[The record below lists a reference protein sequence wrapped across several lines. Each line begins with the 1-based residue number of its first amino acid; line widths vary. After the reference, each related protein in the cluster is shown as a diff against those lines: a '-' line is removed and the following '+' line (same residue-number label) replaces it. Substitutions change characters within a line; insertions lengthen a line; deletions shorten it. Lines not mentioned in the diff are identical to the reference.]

1 VATID
6 DRTSSQALRKMH
18 TRAAIQERIE
28 SGPSHSYLGDFVL
41 GAIDGCVTTF
51 AVVAGV
57 AGAGLTQGPTIV
69 IILGLANLLA
79 DGFSMAV
86 GNFLGTKSERQVVDR
101 VRRMEEM
108 HIDKIPEAEREEI
121 RQIFAG
127 KGFDG
132 GLLEKIVEVI
142 TRDRRRWVDTM
153 ITEEW
158 GLPLE
163 TPSPWKSG
171 LATFVAFVLAGSV
184 PLLPF
189 LLPIAWTATTAF
201 AVSAAATGVAFLLI
215 GLAKGFVV
223 QRSPLLSGIE
233 TLLVGGGAAVLAYGV
248 GYWLRAVVGVA
259 E

>member
-1 VATID
+1 MNQ
-6 DRTSSQALRKMH
+6 TSEVSQGLAELH
-18 TRAAIQERIE
+18 TPAAIRERLE
-28 SGPSHSYLGDFVL
+28 HGPSHSYLGDFVL

-57 AGAGLTQGPTIV
+57 AGAELAPAVV

-79 DGFSMAV
+79 DGFSMAAS
-86 GNFLGTKSERQVVDR
+86 NFLGSKSDREMVERI
-101 VRRMEEM
+101 RRTEET
-108 HIDKIPEAEREEI
+108 HIDLVPEAEREEI

-158 GLPLE
+158 GLQLE
-163 TPSPWKSG
+163 APSPWKSG
-171 LATFVAFVLAGSV
+171 LATFTAFVLAGSV

-189 LLPIAWTATTAF
+189 VLPIPWSAGAAF
-201 AVSAAATGVAFLLI
+201 AVSAAATGVTFVLV
-215 GLAKGFVV
+215 GVAKGYVV
-223 QRSPLLSGIE
+223 QRSPWWSGLE
-233 TLLVGGGAAVLAYGV
+233 TLLVGGGAAALAYGV
-248 GYWLRAVVGVA
+248 GFWLRAIVGVG

>member
-1 VATID
+1 MYQAID
-6 DRTSSQALRKMH
+6 TSQSLAEQH
-18 TRAAIQERIE
+18 TPAAIRERIE

-57 AGAGLTQGPTIV
+57 AGANLTPTIV

-86 GNFLGTKSERQVVDR
+86 GNFLGTKSDREVVERI
-101 VRRMEEM
+101 RRMEEM
-108 HIDKIPEAEREEI
+108 HIDQIPEAEREEI

-158 GLPLE
+158 GLQLE

-171 LATFVAFVLAGSV
+171 LATFAAFVLAGAV
-184 PLLPF
+184 PLVPF
-189 LLPIAWTATTAF
+189 LLPIPWTTQATF
-201 AVSAAATGVAFLLI
+201 AVSAVATAVTFFAVGV
-215 GLAKGFVV
+215 AKGFVV
-223 QRSPLLSGIE
+223 QRSPWWSGLE
-233 TLLVGGGAAVLAYGV
+233 TLLVGGGAAALAYGV
-248 GYWLRAVVGVA
+248 GFWLRAIVGISD
-259 E
+259 

>member
-1 VATID
+1 MVETAN
-6 DRTSSQALRKMH
+6 RLAEQH
-18 TRAAIQERIE
+18 TPEAIRQRLER
-28 SGPSHSYLGDFVL
+28 GPSHSYLGDSVL
-41 GAIDGCVTTF
+41 GAVDGCVTTF

-57 AGAGLTQGPTIV
+57 AGAELAPTIV
-69 IILGLANLLA
+69 IILGVANLLA

-86 GNFLGTKSERQVVDR
+86 GNFLGTKSERQVVER
-101 VRRMEEM
+101 IRRMEEM
-108 HIDKIPEAEREEI
+108 HIDQVPEAEREEI

-171 LATFVAFVLAGSV
+171 LATFVAFVVAGAV
-184 PLLPF
+184 PLVPF
-189 LLPIAWTATTAF
+189 LLPIAWSAQSAFQVSALATAVTFF
-201 AVSAAATGVAFLLI
+201 AVGVA
-215 GLAKGFVV
+215 KGYVV
-223 QRSPLLSGIE
+223 QRSPWWAGLE
-233 TLLVGGGAAVLAYGV
+233 TLLVGGGAAALAYGV
-248 GYWLRAVVGVA
+248 GYWLRALVSVDS
-259 E
+259 

>member
-1 VATID
+1 MSQ
-6 DRTSSQALRKMH
+6 TSEISRSLAELH
-18 TRAAIQERIE
+18 TPAAIRERIE
-28 SGPSHSYLGDFVL
+28 RGPSHSYLGDFVL

-57 AGAGLTQGPTIV
+57 AGAELAPAVV

-79 DGFSMAV
+79 DGFSMAAS
-86 GNFLGTKSERQVVDR
+86 NFLSSKSNREMVERI
-101 VRRMEEM
+101 RRMEET
-108 HIDKIPEAEREEI
+108 HIDLVPDAEREEI

-158 GLPLE
+158 GLQLDAPQ
-163 TPSPWKSG
+163 PWRSG
-171 LATFVAFVLAGSV
+171 AATFAAFVLAGSV

-189 LLPIAWTATTAF
+189 VLPIPWTAGTAF
-201 AVSAAATGVAFLLI
+201 AVSAAATGVTFVLV
-215 GLAKGFVV
+215 GVAKGYVV
-223 QRSPLLSGIE
+223 QRSPFWSGLE
-233 TLLVGGGAAVLAYGV
+233 TLLVGGGAAALAYGV
-248 GYWLRAVVGVA
+248 GFALRAIVGVSG
-259 E
+259 

>member
-6 DRTSSQALRKMH
+6 ERNTSQALRKMH
-18 TRAAIQERIE
+18 TPAAIRERIE
-28 SGPSHSYLGDFVL
+28 SGPAHSYLGDFVL
-41 GAIDGCVTTF
+41 GAIDGCITTF
-51 AVVAGV
+51 AIVAGV
-57 AGAGLTQGPTIV
+57 AGAGLTQGPTII

-79 DGFSMAV
+79 DGFSMAAS
-86 GNFLGTKSERQVVDR
+86 NFLGTKSERQIVDR

-132 GLLEKIVEVI
+132 SLLEKIVEVI

-171 LATFVAFVLAGSV
+171 LATFASFVLAGAV

-189 LLPIAWTATTAF
+189 FLPIAWTAATAF
-201 AVSAAATGVAFLLI
+201 AVSAVATGIAFLII
-215 GLAKGFVV
+215 GVAKGLIV

-248 GYWLRAVVGVA
+248 GYWLRAVIGVG